1 MPTVLISTHTV
12 SGYSQFLSI
21 RNITGKNEATL
32 DLEFISPINY
42 TSTGAISS
50 LVEMLPYMKGEV
62 IPYLDG
68 TSVGFSFS
76 ANQGNTATNP
86 IAGHAAGDDIHPYS
100 IRLLPILIY

>member
-1 MPTVLISTHTV
+1 MYLYANI
-12 SGYSQFLSI
+12 QAI
-21 RNITGKNEATL
+21 RNITGKHEATL

-42 TSTGAISS
+42 TSTGAIST

-62 IPYLDG
+62 ISSLDG